1 MGNKGRVWKF
11 GRRLFRYTR
20 GYLPI
25 FVASVAAMLVLSALD
40 RGRAVF
46 IKQLFDNY
54 TAETFRGIAV
64 FLLVMS
70 AGVFVMKY
78 VKELLA
84 NYMKQ
89 KIIYDFRNRLASKLL
104 RMPLQF
110 HFDRHTGDTVSR
122 ITHDVIT
129 IEAAMVFFYEDIF
142 HFTFQILLAIGLML
156 YASWVLAVI
165 AVVIF
170 PVYILPLAMI
180 GRRLRRARKR
190 SYEYLGEV
198 TDSLVQISRGIRVVK
213 AFNAEAD
220 EYERFERRNLGFF
233 RKMMSAI
240 RKRALSESLVEL
252 FLALGMAGLVFLGG
266 MVFFEL
272 KVTAG
277 DTALFALAV
286 AMLTTPAK
294 ELTKS
299 YNRMNEAAPAVERV
313 FEILEAPEER
323 PDPPDAV
330 SVGEITSVQYDNVT
344 FAYDGEPVLRNL
356 SLEAVPGQIIAIV
369 GRSGAGKS
377 TLMDLLCKF
386 YEPQSGEIRIN
397 GMDLRKISRASLLSH
412 VAVCA
417 QESFLFNTSIAE
429 NVSYGRRGASLEE
442 IMAACREANIHDL
455 IMSLPRQYDTP
466 VGEAGAKLSG
476 GERQRLAIARAI
488 LKNPSILILDEPTSH
503 LDAASE
509 KLVQDAILR
518 ITRQNRRRITFVIA
532 HRLSTVMNADRI
544 LVLQDGRIV
553 EQGTHGELLAANG
566 AYADLYRTQL
576 GV

>member
-1 MGNKGRVWKF
+1 MESKGRVWKF
-11 GRRLFRYTR
+11 GLRLFRYTKR
-20 GYLPI
+20 YLPI
-25 FVASVAAMLVLSALD
+25 FIAAVVAMLVLSALD

-46 IKQLFDNY
+46 IKQLFDRY
-54 TAETFRGIAV
+54 TADTFRSIAV
-64 FLLVMS
+64 FLLIMS

-78 VKELLA
+78 VKEILA

-89 KIIYDFRNRLASKLL
+89 KIVYDFRNQLASKLL
-104 RMPLQF
+104 RVPLQF

-122 ITHDVIT
+122 ITSDVIT

-142 HFTFQILLAIGLML
+142 HFTFQIVLAIGLML

-170 PVYILPLAMI
+170 PLYLLPLAMI
-180 GRRLRRARKR
+180 GRRLRKARQR
-190 SYEYLGEV
+190 SYEYLGEI

-213 AFNAEAD
+213 AFNAEAE
-220 EYERFERRNLGFF
+220 EYERFEKRNLGFF
-233 RKMMSAI
+233 KKMMSAV

-266 MVFFEL
+266 MIFFEL

-323 PDPPDAV
+323 PDSPDAV
-330 SVGEITSVQYDNVT
+330 SVGEITSVQYHGVT
-344 FAYDGEPVLRNL
+344 FAYNSDPVLKNL
-356 SLEAVPGQIIAIV
+356 SLEVSPGQIIAIV

-386 YEPQSGEIRIN
+386 HEPQSGEIRIN
-397 GMDLRKISRASLLSH
+397 GTDIRRVSRASLLSH
-412 VAVCA
+412 IAVCA

-429 NVSYGRRGASLEE
+429 NVSYGRKGASLDD
-442 IMAACREANIHDL
+442 IMAACKEANIHDF
-455 IMSLPRQYDTP
+455 IMGLPKQYDTP

-488 LKNPSILILDEPTSH
+488 LKDPSILILDEPTSH
-503 LDAASE
+503 LDATSE
-509 KLVQDAILR
+509 KLVQDAVIR
-518 ITRQNRRRITFVIA
+518 ITRQSRRRITFVIA
-532 HRLSTVMNADRI
+532 HRLSTVMSADRI
-544 LVLQDGRIV
+544 LVMHEGQIV
-553 EQGTHGELLAANG
+553 EQGTHDQLLAANG
-566 AYADLYRTQL
+566 AYADLYKTQF